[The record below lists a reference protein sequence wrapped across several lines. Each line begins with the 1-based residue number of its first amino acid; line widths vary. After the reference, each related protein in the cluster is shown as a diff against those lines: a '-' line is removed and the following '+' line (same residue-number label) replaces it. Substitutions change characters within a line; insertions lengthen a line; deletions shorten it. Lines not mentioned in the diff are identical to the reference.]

1 MFHASLYT
9 RDGQCVR
16 SCPMF
21 IKPKK
26 KTKKKQIVTRRKLC
40 RTSKRNVHYPD
51 AIVYGFGVDNS
62 QSVDKESKKKQ
73 TKIDKYLEFR

>member
-1 MFHASLYT
+1 MLLFIHEMVNVFDLV
-9 RDGQCVR
+9 QCLLNQ
-16 SCPMF
+16 
-21 IKPKK
+21 KK
-26 KTKKKQIVTRRKLC
+26 NKKKKQIVTRRKLC